1 MMEKDCQEISKIN
14 ALILHSQGPT
24 PVEAQPPQSLE
35 VVRITQADTDDQLI
49 RLWLHGRSVHTQRAY
64 SRDIRQFIMFTKK
77 DLRHTTLEDLQA
89 YADDL
94 VGKGLKTTSQQRILA
109 SVKSLIAY
117 AHKIGYLP
125 FDTGKPLKIPKS
137 MDHLAERIL
146 SEHDIHQMIACEN
159 HPRNKLMLRVLYATG
174 IRVSELC
181 RIQNKDSQPR
191 EKGGQISI
199 YGKGG
204 KTNTILIPEN
214 LWNDLIA
221 FRANAMDDSPLF
233 TSRKG
238 RHFNPSQVWRIVR
251 KAARKAGIE
260 KDVSPHWYRH
270 AHASHALQRGASI
283 ALVQRTLAHSS
294 VNTTGRYLH
303 VRPEESSSQY
313 LDV

>member
-1 MMEKDCQEISKIN
+1 MEKDRQEILKIKPV
-14 ALILHSQGPT
+14 ILNSQGPA
-24 PVEAQPPQSLE
+24 PVEAQPPQSVE

-64 SRDIRQFIMFTKK
+64 SKDIRQFIQFTKK

-89 YADDL
+89 YADYL

-146 SEHDIHQMIACEN
+146 SENDIHKMISCEN

-174 IRVSELC
+174 IRVSEIC
-181 RIQNKDSQPR
+181 RIHNKDCQPR
-191 EKGGQISI
+191 EKGGQISV

-214 LWNDLIA
+214 LWNDLMV
-221 FRANAMDDSPLF
+221 FKANAMDDSPLF

-238 RHFNPSQVWRIVR
+238 RHFDPSQVWRIVR

>member
-1 MMEKDCQEISKIN
+1 MMEKDCQEISKITP
-14 ALILHSQGPT
+14 LILHSQGPA
-24 PVEAQPPQSLE
+24 PVDAQPPQSLE
-35 VVRITQADTDDQLI
+35 VVRITQADTDDRLI

-64 SRDIRQFIMFTKK
+64 SKDIRQFIQFTKK
-77 DLRHTTLEDLQA
+77 DLRHTTLGDLQA

-94 VGKGLKTTSQQRILA
+94 QTKGLKTTSQQRILA
-109 SVKSLIAY
+109 SVKSLLGY
-117 AHKIGYLP
+117 AFKIGYIQ

-146 SEHDIHQMIACEN
+146 SENDIHKMISCEN

-181 RIQNKDSQPR
+181 RIQGKDCQPR
-191 EKGGQISI
+191 EKGGQISV
-199 YGKGG
+199 YSKGG

-221 FRANAMDDSPLF
+221 FRTITLDESPLF

>member
-1 MMEKDCQEISKIN
+1 VD
-14 ALILHSQGPT
+14 
-24 PVEAQPPQSLE
+24 AQPPQSLE
-35 VVRITQADTDDQLI
+35 VVRITHADTDDQLT

-64 SRDIRQFIMFTKK
+64 SRDIRQFNLFTKK
-77 DLRHTTLEDLQA
+77 DLRHTTLEDLQS

-117 AHKIGYLP
+117 AHRIGYLP

-146 SEHDIHQMIACEN
+146 SENDIHQMISCEN
-159 HPRNKLMLRVLYATG
+159 HPRNKLMLRILYATG

-181 RIQNKDSQPR
+181 RLQWKDCQQR

-214 LWNDLIA
+214 LWNDLIS
-221 FRANAMDDSPLF
+221 FRANAFDESPMF
-233 TSRKG
+233 KGRKG
-238 RHFNPSQVWRIVR
+238 HHFNPSQVWRIVR
-251 KAARKAGIE
+251 KAARKARIE
-260 KDVSPHWYRH
+260 KNVSPHWCRH
-270 AHASHALQRGASI
+270 AHASHALDHGATIS
-283 ALVQRTLAHSS
+283 LVQKTLAHI
-294 VNTTGRYLH
+294 RCD
-303 VRPEESSSQY
+303 R
-313 LDV
+313 

>member
-1 MMEKDCQEISKIN
+1 MNDRKAKLEKAVVSVSEMAAALDLSRARFYQLLDAQILPQPVYDLRTRRPVYPKDLQEKCLAVRQTGIGSNGRYILFYSPRKNLGSAPKKSVQKKVSKY
-14 ALILHSQGPT
+14 Q
-24 PVEAQPPQSLE
+24 
-35 VVRITQADTDDQLI
+35 
-49 RLWLHGRSVHTQRAY
+49 
-64 SRDIRQFIMFTKK
+64 DIREA
-77 DLRHTTLEDLQA
+77 LTTM
-89 YADDL
+89 
-94 VGKGLKTTSQQRILA
+94 GLDVSDEQVSKA
-109 SVKSLIAY
+109 V
-117 AHKIGYLP
+117 
-125 FDTGKPLKIPKS
+125 
-137 MDHLAERIL
+137 ERIL
-146 SEHDIHQMIACEN
+146 SENDIHKMISCEN
-159 HPRNKLMLRVLYATG
+159 HPRNKLILRVLYASG

-181 RIQNKDSQPR
+181 RLCWKDCQPR

-214 LWNDLIA
+214 LWNDLVV
-221 FRANAMDDSPLF
+221 FRANTLDESPLF

>member
-1 MMEKDCQEISKIN
+1 MMEKDCQEVLKIKH
-14 ALILHSQGPT
+14 LILHSQGPA

-64 SRDIRQFIMFTKK
+64 SKDIRQFILFTKK

-109 SVKSLIAY
+109 SIKSLIAY

-125 FDTGKPLKIPKS
+125 YDTGKPLKIPKS

-146 SEHDIHQMIACEN
+146 SENDIHRMISGEN
-159 HPRNKLMLRVLYATG
+159 HPRNKLMLRALYATG

-181 RIQNKDSQPR
+181 RIQVKDSQPR

-214 LWNDLIA
+214 LWNDLMA
-221 FRANAMDDSPLF
+221 FRANAVENSPLF

-294 VNTTGRYLH
+294 VNTTSRYLH

>member
-1 MMEKDCQEISKIN
+1 MEKDRQEISKIK
-14 ALILHSQGPT
+14 AVILHSQGPA
-24 PVEAQPPQSLE
+24 PVDAQPPQSLE
-35 VVRITQADTDDQLI
+35 AIRITQADTDDQLT

-64 SRDIRQFIMFTKK
+64 SRDIRQFHTFTKK
-77 DLRHTTLEDLQA
+77 DLRHTTIADLQA

-109 SVKSLIAY
+109 SVKSLISY

-146 SEHDIHQMIACEN
+146 SENDIHQMITIEN
-159 HPRNKLMLRVLYATG
+159 HPRNKLLLRVLYATG

-181 RIQNKDSQPR
+181 RIQVKDCQPR

-214 LWNDLIA
+214 LWNDLIV
-221 FRANAMDDSPLF
+221 FRANTLDDSPLF

-238 RHFNPSQVWRIVR
+238 RHFNPSQIWRIVR

>member
-1 MMEKDCQEISKIN
+1 MMEKDRQEELKIKHV
-14 ALILHSQGPT
+14 ILNSQEPA
-24 PVEAQPPQSLE
+24 PVEAQHPHS
-35 VVRITQADTDDQLI
+35 VGIDRISHADTDDQLVK
-49 RLWLHGRSVHTQRAY
+49 LWLHGRSPHTQRAY
-64 SRDIRQFIMFTKK
+64 SKDIRQFVMFTKK

-94 VGKGLKTTSQQRILA
+94 VRKGLKTTSQQRILA

-146 SEHDIHQMIACEN
+146 SEDDIHRMISYEN
-159 HPRNKLMLRVLYATG
+159 QPRNKLMLRVLYASG

-181 RIQNKDSQPR
+181 RIQVKDCQPR
-191 EKGGQISI
+191 EKGGQISV
-199 YGKGG
+199 YSKGG

-221 FRANAMDDSPLF
+221 FRAYALDDSPLF
-233 TSRKG
+233 KSRNS
-238 RHFNPSQVWRIVR
+238 RHLNPSQIWRIVR
-251 KAARKAGIE
+251 KAAKRVGIDKA
-260 KDVSPHWYRH
+260 VSPHWYRH

-283 ALVQRTLAHSS
+283 ALVQKTLAHSS

>member
-1 MMEKDCQEISKIN
+1 MIEKNRQEIGKIRGI
-14 ALILHSQGPT
+14 ILPSQGPA
-24 PVEAQPPQSLE
+24 PVDAQPPQSLE
-35 VVRITQADTDDQLI
+35 VVRISQADTDDQLI
-49 RLWLHGRSVHTQRAY
+49 RLWLHGRSIHTQRAY
-64 SRDIRQFIMFTKK
+64 SRDIRQFNLFTKK
-77 DLRHTTLEDLQA
+77 DLRHTTLADLQA

-146 SEHDIHQMIACEN
+146 SENDIHQMISSEN

-181 RIQNKDSQPR
+181 RIQGKDSQPR

-214 LWNDLIA
+214 LWNDLVV
-221 FRANAMDDSPLF
+221 FRANTLDDSPLF

-251 KAARKAGIE
+251 KAARKAGIM
-260 KDVSPHWYRH
+260 KNVSPHWYRH

>member
-1 MMEKDCQEISKIN
+1 MSEDCQEISKIK
-14 ALILHSQGPT
+14 AVILHSQGPA
-24 PVEAQPPQSLE
+24 PVDAQHPQSLE
-35 VVRITQADTDDQLI
+35 VVRISQADTDDQLI

-64 SRDIRQFIMFTKK
+64 SRDIRQFIQFTKK

-109 SVKSLIAY
+109 SIKSLIAY

-146 SEHDIHQMIACEN
+146 SEQDIHQMIACEN

-181 RIQNKDSQPR
+181 RIQGKDSQPR

-214 LWNDLIA
+214 LWNDLVI
-221 FRANAMDDSPLF
+221 FRANTMDDSPLF